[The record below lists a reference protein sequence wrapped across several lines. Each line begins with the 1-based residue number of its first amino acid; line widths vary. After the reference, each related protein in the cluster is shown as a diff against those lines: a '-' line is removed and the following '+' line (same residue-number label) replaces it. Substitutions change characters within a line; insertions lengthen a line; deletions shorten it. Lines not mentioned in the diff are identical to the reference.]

1 MLAFFPLVFT
11 LLFGSPNTIY
21 DFKARGIDGKTIEL
35 NRYKGKKILIVNVA
49 SECGYTPQY
58 EGLEQL
64 YEKYKDR
71 LVILGFPA
79 NNFGKQEPGTNEE
92 IQSFCSKNYA
102 VTFQMM
108 SKVSVKGD
116 DIDPF
121 FKWLIDEPN
130 PDFTGDI
137 KWNFEKFLFDE
148 NGKLIHR
155 FRSKTEPMS
164 DVLKTAIEQGN

>member
-1 MLAFFPLVFT
+1 MKLLILLTLFLFT
-11 LLFGSPNTIY
+11 ENVSIY
-21 DFKARGIDGKTIEL
+21 EFKATAIDGKQIDFKQ
-35 NRYKGKKILIVNVA
+35 YKGKKILVVNVA

-64 YEKYKDR
+64 YEKYKNK
-71 LVILGFPA
+71 LVIVGFPA
-79 NNFGKQEPGTNEE
+79 NNFGQQEPGSNSE
-92 IQSFCSKNYA
+92 IQAFCKKNYS

-108 SKVSVKGD
+108 NKVSVNGD
-116 DIDPF
+116 DIDPL
-121 FKWLIDEPN
+121 FKWMTALPN

-148 NGKLIHR
+148 NGTLVHR

-164 DVLKTAIEQGN
+164 DVLVKAIEEK